1 MVSDY
6 VMTTEQ
12 LEEQVRTLRKVFDVV
27 RFLDANNLRLVS
39 GNGHEV
45 MCECFKF
52 WQKDHRCD
60 NCISRKVAESK
71 QERTKLEYVD
81 FQLYQVISRYIEV
94 DGSGY
99 VMELVKKLDDDSLI
113 DNEGSRKLMDSLTGL
128 KHKLYED
135 VLTGAYNRRYFEE
148 EVKNIGTTVG
158 VAIIDL
164 DDFKIY
170 NDTYGHGVGDTVLS
184 TTASVIRQCIR
195 KSDIL
200 IRYGGDEFLLVLPEV
215 KEDILNDKLQQIQR
229 KIHATEIPG
238 YPNVRLS
245 VSIGGIVCEDGSI
258 EEAVAKADR
267 LMYRAK
273 NKKNMVVTEQNIDDD
288 INTLSGE
295 NGYSSDKQNILVID
309 DNRTNRELLKTM
321 FNHEYNVIEAS
332 GGPEGLEILK
342 AEEYDFAVVLLD
354 IIMSGMDGFS
364 VMTSMRADNRMRD
377 IPVIMISTEDRNST
391 ITKAYDLGIA
401 DYISMPFDSRI
412 VYRRV
417 SNVIKLYAKQ
427 RRLMNLV
434 TESIQDKEN
443 NNQMMIGILS
453 HIVEFRNGESGQHV
467 LHINQITQ
475 MFLETLTKKTGRYN
489 LTWHDRFIIATASAL
504 HDIGKI
510 GIPEEIINKPARL
523 TTEEFE
529 IMKKH
534 TVIGEDIL
542 KKLDTYQD
550 EKLVQVAMQICRSHH
565 ERYDGKGYPDGLKG
579 EDIPICA
586 QVVSVADVYDA
597 LTSNRVYKKAYS
609 HEKAMQM
616 ILNGEC
622 GTFNPLLLDCLIEI
636 QDRL

>member
-1 MVSDY
+1 MGLS
-6 VMTTEQ
+6 
-12 LEEQVRTLRKVFDVV
+12 
-27 RFLDANNLRLVS
+27 A
-39 GNGHEV
+39 
-45 MCECFKF
+45 
-52 WQKDHRCD
+52 
-60 NCISRKVAESK
+60 I
-71 QERTKLEYVD
+71 D
-81 FQLYQVISRYIEV
+81 F
-94 DGSGY
+94 
-99 VMELVKKLDDDSLI
+99 
-113 DNEGSRKLMDSLTGL
+113 LTGIL
-128 KHKLYED
+128 
-135 VLTGAYNRRYFEE
+135 NRRAFQKSVEDEMY
-148 EVKNIGTTVG
+148 KKTPG
-158 VAIIDL
+158 VSIFIDV
-164 DDFKIY
+164 DNFKSY